1 MVGKSEKQGE
11 EVSTFSLL
19 RLTGEQREYLV
30 VKIYP
35 ILDTFYFKI
44 FFFLIS
50 TLVVFITAI
59 SAAFIVIKCFEYI
72 TRCAKVT
79 FSYSREL
86 FILIITCSG
95 LHQVPDLLQ
104 EEHAAPLLLNRGQG
118 GRGGAA
124 FLLTSMQGV
133 RNFLSS
139 IVFFTHFI
147 VVFHIKF
154 ICKLLRFTFFGISAQ
169 PPGPFTPLF
178 WKTISPLRLL
188 VNVLFQ
194 TD

>member
-1 MVGKSEKQGE
+1 MVWWLWLGDFNHGVIMVGKSEKQGE

-19 RLTGEQREYLV
+19 RLTGEQREYFV
-30 VKIYP
+30 VQIFP

-72 TRCAKVT
+72 TKCAKVT
-79 FSYSREL
+79 FSYSREV

-118 GRGGAA
+118 GRRGAA

-133 RNFLSS
+133 RNYLSS
-139 IVFFTHFI
+139 IVFLRISLSSFIYNLFVNYCVLHF
-147 VVFHIKF
+147 
-154 ICKLLRFTFFGISAQ
+154 LG
-169 PPGPFTPLF
+169 
-178 WKTISPLRLL
+178 
-188 VNVLFQ
+188 
-194 TD
+194 